1 MIPLRDINP
10 RYTTPYVN
18 ILLIVMNSL
27 VWLYQVSLGQ
37 VAGER
42 FIFALGL
49 VPGRIDAVLTNHAVN
64 LGGALMPLLTSM
76 FLHGGWMHVIGNMW
90 FLWVFGDNIEDRL
103 GHAGFFLFY
112 VACGLGAGVLHTL
125 FNWGSMVP
133 TIGASGA
140 ISGILGAY
148 FVFFPRTKIVTLVP
162 LIFFFFTV
170 QLPTVFFVGYWILIQ
185 FVGGL
190 NAMSRHSAGGTAWW
204 AHVGGF
210 VLGFILAK
218 MLQQRPSA
226 PYGYA

>member
-10 RYTTPYVN
+10 RYTTPVVN
-18 ILLIVMNSL
+18 VAIIVLNSL

-37 VAGER
+37 AVGER

-49 VPGRIDAVLTNHAVN
+49 VPSRIDAAFTTHAIS
-64 LGGALMPLLTSM
+64 LGAAFLPLVTSM

-103 GHAGFFLFY
+103 GHVTYFLFY

-133 TIGASGA
+133 TVGASGA

-148 FVFFPRTKIVTLVP
+148 FVFFPRARIVTLVP

-185 FVGGL
+185 FLGGL
-190 NAMSRHSAGGTAWW
+190 NAMSHHSTGGTAWW
-204 AHVGGF
+204 AHIGGF
-210 VLGFILAK
+210 ALGFILAK
-218 MLQQRPSA
+218 MAGPRRIS
-226 PYGYA
+226 YYA